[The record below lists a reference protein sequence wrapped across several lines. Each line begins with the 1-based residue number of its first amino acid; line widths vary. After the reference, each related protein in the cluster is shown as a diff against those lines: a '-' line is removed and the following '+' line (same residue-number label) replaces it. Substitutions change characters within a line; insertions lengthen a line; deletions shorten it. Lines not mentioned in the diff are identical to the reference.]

1 MRLDWITYRCMAIAG
16 VKSATVTWHE
26 NWFGADLWYVNCF
39 ALDYRFWLN
48 DEFPFQELLGYSLPL
63 INYHFVRRKFRSV
76 VRIAMGS
83 YNTTAQ
89 SERLKPKLTI
99 NSKCEYCNERPT
111 LPHHMGC
118 KHIFC
123 YYCLQVET
131 ISNICINWTMNSYW
145 IGTSFLLQGNLLAD
159 DKFECPGCGW
169 NSDVV
174 DAIWNISLWWDALI
188 LFDCVTDGVVKTTAT
203 WEIVVLLGEFSRWFW
218 IYIHT
223 IYPVRMTRKL

>member
-16 VKSATVTWHE
+16 GKSATVTWHE
-26 NWFGADLWYVNCF
+26 NWFGADLWYDNSF
-39 ALDYRFWLN
+39 ALDHRSWL
-48 DEFPFQELLGYSLPL
+48 DDAISLQELLGYSLPL
-63 INYHFVRRKFRSV
+63 INYHYVRRKFRSV
-76 VRIAMGS
+76 IRIAMGS

-123 YYCLQVET
+123 YYCLQVNS
-131 ISNICINWTMNSYW
+131 ISSIYINRTVNNW

-159 DKFECPGCGW
+159 DKFECPACGW

-174 DAIWNISLWWDALI
+174 DAIWDEFRCCGRFTWFEFRDAVDL
-188 LFDCVTDGVVKTTAT
+188 LGCVTNDVFKSRTIWDIFVS
-203 WEIVVLLGEFSRWFW
+203 LGKCLRWF
-218 IYIHT
+218 
-223 IYPVRMTRKL
+223 